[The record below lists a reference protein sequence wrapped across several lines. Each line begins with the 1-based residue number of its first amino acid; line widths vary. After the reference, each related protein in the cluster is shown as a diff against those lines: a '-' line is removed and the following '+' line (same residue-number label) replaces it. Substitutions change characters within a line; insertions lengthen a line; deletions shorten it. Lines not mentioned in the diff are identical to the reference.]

1 MEYNYKDYLTRKEMD
16 TMCTCTCEEKANDVY
31 FTGYI
36 KDDKRVTANTKT
48 ESEVVASHIWELVEE
63 LNIYLTAADRL
74 NMSVEI
80 AVQRETL
87 KERIA
92 ILTGCES
99 LEFKV
104 KIQQVTDLC

>member
-1 MEYNYKDYLTRKEMD
+1 MGYNYKDHLTRKDMD

-63 LNIYLTAADRL
+63 LNIYLAAAKRL
-74 NMSVEI
+74 KMDITMRIE
-80 AVQRETL
+80 RETPGEL
-87 KERIA
+87 IGIIYGSEDM
-92 ILTGCES
+92 
-99 LEFKV
+99 EFKV